1 MPVWVSLAPME
12 EDRIPA
18 ALARIEAAARRI
30 EAAAARQLS
39 PPAPPPAAD
48 PDLAERHERL
58 RKEAWAALA
67 ELDTLIETLDA

>member
-1 MPVWVSLAPME
+1 ME

-18 ALARIEAAARRI
+18 ALSRIEAAARRI

-39 PPAPPPAAD
+39 PPATPPAAAAD
-48 PDLAERHERL
+48 PDLVERHERL